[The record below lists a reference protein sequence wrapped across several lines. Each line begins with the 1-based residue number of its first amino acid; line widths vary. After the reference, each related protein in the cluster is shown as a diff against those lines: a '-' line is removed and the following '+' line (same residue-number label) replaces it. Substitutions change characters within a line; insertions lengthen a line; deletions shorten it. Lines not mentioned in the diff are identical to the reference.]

1 MARGP
6 NSSLVKLSFLKW
18 RWLYF
23 HWMKRNKMEM
33 ALFPLLEA
41 DCPDGRLVLIA
52 VVRCLGLPVVKPG
65 VPVLAGRW
73 GLTVEI

>member
-1 MARGP
+1 
-6 NSSLVKLSFLKW
+6 
-18 RWLYF
+18 
-23 HWMKRNKMEM
+23 MKRKKMEMALFPLDEKKKMEM

-52 VVRCLGLPVVKPG
+52 VVRCLVLPVVKPG

>member
-1 MARGP
+1 
-6 NSSLVKLSFLKW
+6 
-18 RWLYF
+18 
-23 HWMKRNKMEM
+23 MKRKKMEM